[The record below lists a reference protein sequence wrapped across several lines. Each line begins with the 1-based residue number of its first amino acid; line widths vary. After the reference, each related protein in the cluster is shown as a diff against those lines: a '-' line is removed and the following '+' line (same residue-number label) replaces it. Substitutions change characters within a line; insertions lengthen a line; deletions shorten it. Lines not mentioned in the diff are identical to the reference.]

1 MVRHRAGA
9 VRTIDAG
16 RVTGPSGETKWFAG
30 VLGAGFD
37 AIVNARCG
45 GWRWPSGQ
53 MRYNLAVLRE
63 LPVFRPIPY
72 VVELDGRRIET
83 SAMLVAVANTPS
95 FGGGMRVCPDA
106 DPADGL
112 FDVLVVKA
120 ISVPAFLRVFPKVYR
135 GAHVTHEAVEI
146 HRARQ
151 VRLEASTSRHRLTA
165 SPSPGL
171 PLDMEMVPQARC
183 GCSFRRRMN
192 SDDVAR
198 RGEPQRPALR
208 EFAAELDFPMDDFQV
223 EACRAVENGRG
234 VLVAAPTGAGKTVV
248 GEFAVHLA
256 LKTGRKAF
264 YTTPIKALSNQKYA
278 DLVRRHGVERVGLL
292 TGDASINGR
301 PPWSS

>member
-1 MVRHRAGA
+1 VSERVALIVNPTAGKGAGRALGEATRRLLLCPGRDVVDVSGQTWSEACARAADEVRRGVDALVVVGGDGLVHLAVNLVAGTTTPIGVVAAGTGNDFARNLGLPIRDAARAVDVITRGA

-37 AIVNARCG
+37 AIVNARAARM
-45 GWRWPSGQ
+45 RWPKGQ

-63 LPVFRPIPY
+63 LPLFKPIPY
-72 VVELDGRRIET
+72 VVELDGRRIVT

-146 HRARQ
+146 QRARR
-151 VRLEASTSRHRLTA
+151 VRLEARNV
-165 SPSPGL
+165 PSQADGEPFAGL
-171 PLDMEMVPQARC
+171 PLDIEIVPQA
-183 GCSFRRRMN
+183 
-192 SDDVAR
+192 
-198 RGEPQRPALR
+198 LR
-208 EFAAELDFPMDDFQV
+208 
-223 EACRAVENGRG
+223 
-234 VLVAAPTGAGKTVV
+234 VLVPEKD
-248 GEFAVHLA
+248 EQ
-256 LKTGRKAF
+256 R
-264 YTTPIKALSNQKYA
+264 
-278 DLVRRHGVERVGLL
+278 
-292 TGDASINGR
+292 
-301 PPWSS
+301 